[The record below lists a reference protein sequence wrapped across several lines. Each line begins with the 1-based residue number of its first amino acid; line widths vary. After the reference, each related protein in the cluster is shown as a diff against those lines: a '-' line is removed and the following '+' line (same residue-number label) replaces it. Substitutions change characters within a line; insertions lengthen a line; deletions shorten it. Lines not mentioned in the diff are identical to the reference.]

1 MYNGFVAILGTGKF
15 SANVKRIKKLPLLN
29 HLVYKLIVEN
39 CLNFLVLF
47 GSKKDEKLPEIPA
60 WAKRSLHSVALHK
73 LA

>member
-1 MYNGFVAILGTGKF
+1 MYAILGTSKF

-29 HLVYKLIVEN
+29 HLVYKLIVKI

-60 WAKRSLHSVALHK
+60 
-73 LA
+73 